1 MTNAIDPGAL
11 RRRVESVDDEAPRP
25 EKPNCENERYEE
37 YDFDHCGAERIARPV
52 LFARQPA
59 DIDEVAPL
67 DVLQSDLGDCYLLAP
82 LIAMANVPE
91 GRATIKAA
99 IVERK
104 SETGEPIYTVNL
116 HRRDPSS
123 PDKFIPV
130 RVTVSAV
137 YAHGRAAPRQAGSL
151 REVWPTVIE
160 KAYAQY
166 LGGYNH
172 MARGGNVPFAMETLT
187 GKPAEVVAI
196 EPPPGRLRSMVPT
209 APNDVGMTRP
219 SPGYA
224 AHRLRSDLAAQKL
237 VVLASRSALVE
248 PNERGITGFHAY
260 AVVGMQDDG
269 DGLVVKLRDPLDG
282 LGKNVSVPYGELSKW
297 FKAVTVGSAP

>member
-1 MTNAIDPGAL
+1 MTNAIDPSSL
-11 RRRVESVDDEAPRP
+11 RRRVGSVDDESSRP
-25 EKPNCENERYEE
+25 ETPNCESERYED
-37 YDFDHCGAERIARPV
+37 YDFDHCGTEGIARPV
-52 LFARQPA
+52 LFARQQA

-104 SETGEPIYTVNL
+104 SETGEPIYTVTL
-116 HRRDPSS
+116 HRRDPIS

-130 RVTVSAV
+130 NVTVSAL
-137 YAHGRAAPRQAGSL
+137 YPHGRAAPRQAGSL

-166 LGGYNH
+166 LGGYNQI
-172 MARGGNVPFAMETLT
+172 ARGGNVPFAMETLT
-187 GKPAEVVAI
+187 GKPAEAVAI
-196 EPPPGRLRSMVPT
+196 EPPPGRLRSIVPT
-209 APNDVGMTRP
+209 APNDVGITRP

-224 AHRLRSDLAAQKL
+224 ADRLRSDLAAQKL

-248 PNERGITGFHAY
+248 PNERGIAAFHAY
-260 AVVGMQDDG
+260 VVVGIQDDG
-269 DGLVVKLRDPLDG
+269 DGLVVKLRDPLDA
-282 LGKNVSVPYGELSKW
+282 LGTKVSVPYGELSKW
-297 FKAVTVGSAP
+297 FKAAAIGSAR

>member
-1 MTNAIDPGAL
+1 MTNAIDPSAL
-11 RRRVESVDDEAPRP
+11 RRRVDSVGDEPPRP
-25 EKPNCENERYEE
+25 EKPNCASERYED
-37 YDFDHCGAERIARPV
+37 YDFDHCGAEKIALPV
-52 LFARQPA
+52 LFARQQA
-59 DIDEVAPL
+59 DLDEVAPL

-91 GRATIKAA
+91 GRAAIKAA

-104 SETGEPIYTVNL
+104 SEAGEPIYTVTL
-116 HRRDPSS
+116 HRRDPIS
-123 PDKFIPV
+123 PDKFVPV
-130 RVTVSAV
+130 SVTVSAV
-137 YAHGRAAPRQAGSL
+137 YAHGRAAPRQLGGL

-187 GKPAEVVAI
+187 GKPAEVITI
-196 EPPPGRLRSMVPT
+196 EPPPGRLTSMVPK
-209 APNDVGMTRP
+209 ALNDVGITRP

-224 AHRLRSDLAAQKL
+224 AERLKSDFAAQKL

-260 AVVGMQDDG
+260 AVVGIQDDG
-269 DGLVVKLRDPLDG
+269 DGLVAKLRDPLDG
-282 LGKNVSVPYGELSKW
+282 LRQNVSVPYGEISKW
-297 FKAVTVGSAP
+297 FKGVTVGSAR